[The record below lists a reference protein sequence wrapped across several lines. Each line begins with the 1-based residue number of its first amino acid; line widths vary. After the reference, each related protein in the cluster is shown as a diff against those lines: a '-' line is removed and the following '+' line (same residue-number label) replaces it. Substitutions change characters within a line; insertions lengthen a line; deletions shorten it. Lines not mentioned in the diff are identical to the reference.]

1 MAEQFSQ
8 IWSFITAR
16 WQEIDQFLLPYGIN
30 LSALLLSISLI
41 LALLLLLRY
50 ALRIRKRETFSI
62 LLSKGEIRQSSEF
75 DPLLSLRVSNLNAF
89 PIQILE
95 LSIDS
100 EAMTMPIVVDL
111 AELVAANDSISI
123 ELELEQNVV
132 GDDGLVYLFAYLPRQ
147 AKKLYRLKASYSY
160 EPWAGRYKISPL
172 KQEIKRVRQLD
183 SQRLTKSLNEPLNA
197 KYLER
202 SSSNINALKTPKNE
216 TAINAEQL
224 KSSARLSHTEILNH
238 QPHKQ
243 TVESIKRPPR
253 KAKVELPRAIEQAQN
268 MVDAN
273 AETELRVVKP
283 KPELKFP
290 NEF

>member
-8 IWSFITAR
+8 TWSFIITK
-16 WQEIDQFLLPYGIN
+16 WQELDQFLLPYGIS
-30 LSALLLSISLI
+30 LSVVLLSISLI
-41 LALLLLLRY
+41 IALLLLLRY

-62 LLSKGEIRQSSEF
+62 LLSKGEIRRSSEF
-75 DPLLSLRVSNLNAF
+75 DPLLSLRVSNLNVF

-123 ELELEQNVV
+123 ELELEQNIV

-172 KQEIKRVRQLD
+172 KQQIKRVRQLD
-183 SQRLTKSLNEPLNA
+183 SQRLSKSLNEPLNA

-202 SSSNINALKTPKNE
+202 SSSNINALKTPKTE
-216 TAINAEQL
+216 TAINLEQL
-224 KSSARLSHTEILNH
+224 KSSARLSHTKILNH
-238 QPHKQ
+238 QPNNQ
-243 TVESIKRPPR
+243 AVENIKRPLG
-253 KAKVELPRAIEQAQN
+253 KAKVELPRAIKQSQN
-268 MVDAN
+268 RMDSKT
-273 AETELRVVKP
+273 ETELSPTKP